1 MTLGWLAYCF
11 SYSRSLLLLHPFA
24 PFYKPLA
31 ACSDTQFPFLSSHT
45 PLLDTQSR
53 TRTCWRSFCNKGAT
67 NAFDVTELIW
77 QRVYMVRWSRVLIV
91 LLFCALLAIRLLSYV
106 SICVTLKCEKLLSI
120 LSDIDRSLS
129 AGPVI
134 NNDGLCLNS
143 LLPGLH
149 RYRTVHRRLP
159 KVMLEDVGSES
170 APLIVYIVVWFLISW
185 RSSRPI

>member
-1 MTLGWLAYCF
+1 M
-11 SYSRSLLLLHPFA
+11 
-24 PFYKPLA
+24 
-31 ACSDTQFPFLSSHT
+31 
-45 PLLDTQSR
+45 
-53 TRTCWRSFCNKGAT
+53 
-67 NAFDVTELIW
+67 
-77 QRVYMVRWSRVLIV
+77 
-91 LLFCALLAIRLLSYV
+91 LFCALLAIRLLSYV

-170 APLIVYIVVWFLISW
+170 APLIVYIVV
-185 RSSRPI
+185 